1 MIDNRELREMIK
13 DNILFCLNVISEHTT
28 YKDAIT
34 LAETAE
40 KLSKACVN
48 LLIAEK
54 EDVRWP

>member
-13 DNILFCLNVISEHTT
+13 DNILFYLNAISEHTT

-34 LAETAE
+34 LAETIE
-40 KLSKACVN
+40 KLSKAYVN
-48 LLIAEK
+48 LLIAKK